1 MLKVAVQAAESWYVV
16 FFFHQAAHTPAEI
29 FFITEL

>member
-1 MLKVAVQAAESWYVV
+1 MLKVAVQAAESWYAV
-16 FFFHQAAHTPAEI
+16 FFHQAANTPAEI